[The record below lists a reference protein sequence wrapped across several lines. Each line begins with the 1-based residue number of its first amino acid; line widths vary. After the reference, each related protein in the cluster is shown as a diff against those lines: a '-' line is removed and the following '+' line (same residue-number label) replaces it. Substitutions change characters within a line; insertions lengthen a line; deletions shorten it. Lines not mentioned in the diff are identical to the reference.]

1 MYQRCDGAQLD
12 LLPVGAKPER
22 IQIWLKRLATEMG
35 LKNVRS
41 VHLISAKSGEGV
53 HSLSRVHARL
63 CVETTPSQPNRV
75 RCY

>member
-1 MYQRCDGAQLD
+1 LD

-53 HSLSRVHARL
+53 HSLSRVHAST
-63 CVETTPSQPNRV
+63 CAETTPANPTGV
-75 RCY
+75 RCH